1 MAVYAKPIITNSATR
16 GLIPALILSPV
27 PFVSPVAPIVAGAV
41 AVAAALLAGLVAG
54 RLATKA
60 VEARPAFR
68 LPSLTEGRKENDFSM
83 A

>member
-41 AVAAALLAGLVAG
+41 AVAAALSKKGNSVIDSTHTSA
-54 RLATKA
+54 
-60 VEARPAFR
+60 
-68 LPSLTEGRKENDFSM
+68 LTARKEFVF